1 VFSTRHEIARLEETV
16 AQLQAAL
23 EQGWRRRTALESE
36 LIALRAEVEDLR
48 AATQHAPA
56 ALAAEREALRRQI
69 EDMLGVKALVAEQLA
84 AALRRLQTAG
94 DVELHAEPGNG
105 GRVHADA
112 ASLDRVVES
121 PVQVEVAPLL
131 DFVSISALE
140 RSLASVPQVSD
151 VHVRRLEGERAI
163 VDLELHEHG
172 PLLRWLDGAL
182 PFDVSASRI
191 EPGSVALSVR

>member
-1 VFSTRHEIARLEETV
+1 MFSTRHEIARLEATV

-23 EQGWRRRTALESE
+23 EHGWRRRSALEAE
-36 LIALRAEVEDLR
+36 LEALRAEVAELR
-48 AATQHAPA
+48 AAAQDAPS

-69 EDMLGVKALVAEQLA
+69 EDMLGVKALVAEQLE
-84 AALRRLQTAG
+84 AALRRLHTAG
-94 DVELHAEPGNG
+94 EAEVHAEPGSG

-112 ASLDRVVES
+112 ASLDRLLES

-151 VHVRRLEGERAI
+151 VRVRRLEGERAI
-163 VDLELHEHG
+163 VDLELHETG
-172 PLLRWLDGAL
+172 PLLRWIDGAL
-182 PFDVSASRI
+182 PFDVSASKI
-191 EPGSVALSVR
+191 EAGSVALAVR